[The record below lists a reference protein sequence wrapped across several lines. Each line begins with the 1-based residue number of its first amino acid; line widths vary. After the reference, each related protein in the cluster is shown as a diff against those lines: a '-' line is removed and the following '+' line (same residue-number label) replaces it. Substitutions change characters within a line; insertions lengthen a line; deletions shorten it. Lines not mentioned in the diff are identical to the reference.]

1 MKCTYNNVYLY
12 NGDCRNVFKGIDS
25 ESVDLLV
32 TDCPYKTISGGVKT
46 PKGGIF
52 LTREAKAGKMFRH
65 NDIEFSEWLPE
76 AYRILKQGTHAYI
89 MVNERN
95 IAKLQADAEKCGFK
109 LVNILVWEKNT
120 VTPNRYYMKQTE
132 YILMLRKGPART
144 INNPGTSNV
153 IKVKNIVGS
162 KTHPTEKPVELL
174 KVLIENS
181 SNVGDIVLDPFMGTG
196 STGEACIQTGRKFI
210 GIEIDPEYYNIAENR
225 LSVSITTLK
234 EN

>member
-12 NGDCRNVFKGIDS
+12 NGDCRNVFKGIDG

-52 LTREAKAGKMFRH
+52 LTR
-65 NDIEFSEWLPE
+65 
-76 AYRILKQGTHAYI
+76 
-89 MVNERN
+89 
-95 IAKLQADAEKCGFK
+95 
-109 LVNILVWEKNT
+109 
-120 VTPNRYYMKQTE
+120 
-132 YILMLRKGPART
+132 
-144 INNPGTSNV
+144 
-153 IKVKNIVGS
+153 
-162 KTHPTEKPVELL
+162 
-174 KVLIENS
+174 
-181 SNVGDIVLDPFMGTG
+181 
-196 STGEACIQTGRKFI
+196 EACIQTGRKFI